1 MALMIPAT
9 EMDALYAE
17 VHARHGT
24 RSDPSL
30 QAAQLALARSL
41 LADPDRLAGAFAR
54 SVERFAAYNNRWE
67 PFYPPRR
74 DPHLTGRA
82 VSRLGGTNDLAAVMA
97 RTGVCSTDRRPD
109 GAMRYVDREIV
120 PARTTGG
127 ARFSDGRTAK
137 QFRRLDLLLT

>member
-30 QAAQLALARSL
+30 QAAQLAFARNL
-41 LADPDRLAGAFAR
+41 LADPDRLAGAFTR
-54 SVERFAAYNNRWE
+54 SVERFATYNNQWE
-67 PFYPPRR
+67 RFYPPRR

-82 VSRLGGTNDLAAVMA
+82 VSRLGGTNAPAAVMA
-97 RTGVCSTDRRPD
+97 RTGCARLTVDPTGLCATSTARSFQRARRAAPASPT
-109 GAMRYVDREIV
+109 GA
-120 PARTTGG
+120 PPNSSGG
-127 ARFSDGRTAK
+127 ST
-137 QFRRLDLLLT
+137 